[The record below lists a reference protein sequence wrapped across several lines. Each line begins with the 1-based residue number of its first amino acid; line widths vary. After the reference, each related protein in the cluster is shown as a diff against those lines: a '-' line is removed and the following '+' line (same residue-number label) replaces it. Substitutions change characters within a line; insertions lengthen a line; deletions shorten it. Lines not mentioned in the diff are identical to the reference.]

1 MKRLNILDKIE
12 LKGGLQILLT
22 KTKNNIT
29 IKFKDIDIN
38 IKMDNELRTKLKSKI
53 LDKNLKRSSN
63 NRKEIMMDKNFKK
76 MGIDKEKF
84 KADLEAVK
92 KQGGLSP
99 EQLQQFMNSFTK

>member
-1 MKRLNILDKIE
+1 MDNTE
-12 LKGGLQILLT
+12 LK
-22 KTKNNIT
+22 
-29 IKFKDIDIN
+29 
-38 IKMDNELRTKLKSKI
+38 TKLKSKI

-76 MGIDKEKF
+76 MGIDKERF

-99 EQLQQFMNSFTK
+99 EQLQQFMNSFTTK